1 MDPRELIKAGRLGEA
16 RSLLLDQVRTKPSD
30 TRPRTVFFQLLAYL
44 GEWQKSLQHLEVIE
58 ALNPQGEATTQ
69 VYQSL
74 IAAERERI
82 EVLAWHTSP
91 SFLSQPPPYLA
102 AWLRMGQNMTHGKS
116 AEAADSF
123 AEVVS
128 HITPVSGTHNGVE
141 FTGFQD
147 ADSFLSP
154 FLELFVHDRYVLAP
168 VDSLREI
175 SVSPP
180 KTLLDLLWA
189 PVQIMTWEG
198 LATNCY
204 LPVLYPG
211 TAASSNDQVRL
222 GNLTEWSDRGND
234 LFRGIG
240 QHVFVVG
247 EEEKGLLELQ
257 DVTFN
262 APAMGVPQ

>member
-1 MDPRELIKAGRLGEA
+1 MDPRELIKAGRLVDA
-16 RSLLLDQVRTKPSD
+16 RAELLEQVRANPSD

-44 GEWQKSLQHLEVIE
+44 GEWQKSLQHLEVIS
-58 ALNPQGEATTQ
+58 ALNPLGEATTQ
-69 VYQSL
+69 VYKSL

-82 EVLAWHTSP
+82 EVLSWRTSP
-91 SFLSQPPPYLA
+91 SFLSQTPPYLT
-102 AWLRMGQNMTHGKS
+102 AWIQMGQSISLGKS
-116 AEAADSF
+116 AEAACSLEDI
-123 AEVVS
+123 VS
-128 HITPVSGTHNGVE
+128 HLPLVSGQLNGIE

-147 ADSFLSP
+147 ADPFLSP

-175 SVSPP
+175 SISPP

-189 PVQIMTWEG
+189 PARLMTWEG

-211 TAASSNDQVRL
+211 TALSLNDQVRL
-222 GNLTEWSDRGND
+222 GNVTEWDDMGD
-234 LFRGIG
+234 DIFRGVG

-257 DVTFN
+257 DITFN
-262 APAMGVPQ
+262 APNMVVNQ